1 MRAGALTTLITVALF
16 LVVAAPLAAGDQ
28 PTGRE
33 EAKAGEAEQAA
44 EDAEYY
50 KPRPKTYRERIN
62 LIARKP
68 MRKEDRKVVREGQPE
83 ERRGVRVQISR
94 KRPAPDPGERKSRFD
109 HVKEIAR
116 GPIRQPVRSG
126 D

>member
-1 MRAGALTTLITVALF
+1 MRGGALSTLVALALF
-16 LVVAAPLAAGDQ
+16 LVLAAPVAAEEQ
-28 PTGRE
+28 PSGRE
-33 EAKAGEAEQAA
+33 EAKGETEQAA

-50 KPRPKTYRERIN
+50 NPRPRTYRERIN

-94 KRPAPDPGERKSRFD
+94 KRPAPDPGDRKSRFD
-109 HVKEIAR
+109 HVKEVAR
-116 GPIRQPVRSG
+116 GPIRQPARST

>member
-1 MRAGALTTLITVALF
+1 MRTGALSTMVAVALF

-33 EAKAGEAEQAA
+33 EAKAGDAEQGA

-68 MRKEDRKVVREGQPE
+68 LEKEDRKVVRESQPPG
-83 ERRGVRVQISR
+83 RRGVRVAISR
-94 KRPAPDPGERKSRFD
+94 KRTQEPKARKSRFD
-109 HVKEIAR
+109 HVKEVAR
-116 GPIRQPVRSG
+116 GPIRQPVRSE